1 MSSKNASNKLA
12 IVAASAVVVAV
23 SALVY
28 YGVKKNKKK
37 KKKRSITSKDVNGIV
52 DSTADTETDFDND
65 IPKPLKERFEACA
78 EVIKNQTSNLTNA
91 QQLQVYGLYKQ
102 ATVGKCNI
110 DAPSAMNVVQMA
122 KYKAWKSLSSSS
134 QKNNEMDQMTAM
146 QEYIDFTM
154 LLEFTKE
161 MTATVDDQA
170 DIVYPDTDEDNDD
183 DDDEEHV
190 MDMGGMGLKP
200 STPMKE
206 QEQDYKEPTTHE
218 ERLERDLH
226 IAARDNQPERLKELL
241 LIESS
246 AISTEA
252 TRTTTTTATTTP
264 SIVKVNPN
272 SLDETGQTALHLAVD
287 RGHLEC
293 VQILLDHGADVHATD
308 QAGIS
313 ILQAAVIAGHLE
325 TCRLLLQKGADP
337 DQQDMDGDTP
347 RECAKDDPELRN
359 LLFRASQGD
368 VMSML
373 DLYEQE
379 ELQTLGQQQ
388 KDRSSEDGSVSV
400 GTDQYMDALDDIPM
414 ELDDDG
420 DM

>member
-12 IVAASAVVVAV
+12 MVAASAVVVAV
-23 SALVY
+23 SAMVY
-28 YGVKKNKKK
+28 YGYGTKKNNKKNNK
-37 KKKRSITSKDVNGIV
+37 IIMKSKDVNNIA
-52 DSTADTETDFDND
+52 DSSSDTD
-65 IPKPLKERFEACA
+65 IPIPAPLKARFEACA
-78 EVIKNQTSNLTNA
+78 EVIKKQTFNLTNA

-102 ATVGKCNI
+102 ATVGNCNI
-110 DAPSAMNVVQMA
+110 DIDDAPSVMNVVQRA
-122 KYKAWKSLSSSS
+122 KYKAWKSLSL
-134 QKNNEMDQMTAM
+134 QEMDQMTAM

-161 MTATVDDQA
+161 ATATDDQA
-170 DIVYPDTDEDNDD
+170 DIVYPDEDDDQDED
-183 DDDEEHV
+183 HV

-200 STPMKE
+200 STPMQ
-206 QEQDYKEPTTHE
+206 QEEEYYYKEPTTHE

-241 LIESS
+241 LLES
-246 AISTEA
+246 
-252 TRTTTTTATTTP
+252 TTSPPTP
-264 SIVKVNPN
+264 SSLNPN
-272 SLDETGQTALHLAVD
+272 SLDETGQTALHLAAD
-287 RGHLEC
+287 RGHYQC

-308 QAGIS
+308 QEGIS
-313 ILQAAVIAGHLE
+313 ILQAAVIAGHFE

-368 VMSML
+368 LML
-373 DLYEQE
+373 LMDPDEQE
-379 ELQTLGQQQ
+379 ELQKIGKQP
-388 KDRSSEDGSVSV
+388 KARSSEHDSDSVDV
-400 GTDQYMDALDDIPM
+400 DDDDRYMDALDDIPI

>member
-12 IVAASAVVVAV
+12 MVAASAVVVAV

-28 YGVKKNKKK
+28 FRYGYGLGSGA
-37 KKKRSITSKDVNGIV
+37 KKRSKGANNIV
-52 DSTADTETDFDND
+52 DSSSSDTD

-102 ATVGKCNI
+102 ATVGNCNI

-122 KYKAWKSLSSSS
+122 KYKAWKSLSSL
-134 QKNNEMDQMTAM
+134 QNEMDRMTAM

-161 MTATVDDQA
+161 MDDQA
-170 DIVYPDTDEDNDD
+170 DIVYPDTDEDVDD
-183 DDDEEHV
+183 DDQEHV

-200 STPMKE
+200 STPLKQEE
-206 QEQDYKEPTTHE
+206 QEQQDYKEPATQE

-241 LIESS
+241 LMQ
-246 AISTEA
+246 ST
-252 TRTTTTTATTTP
+252 TSPTTTTPP
-264 SIVKVNPN
+264 SNVNPN
-272 SLDETGQTALHLAVD
+272 SLDETGQTALHLAAD

-293 VQILLDHGADVHATD
+293 VQILLDHGADVQATD
-308 QAGIS
+308 QEGIS
-313 ILQAAVIAGHLE
+313 ILQAAVIAGHFE
-325 TCRLLLQKGADP
+325 MCRLLLQKGADP

-347 RECAKDDPELRN
+347 RECAKDDPELRK
-359 LLFRASQGD
+359 LIFQASQSD
-368 VMSML
+368 VMLML
-373 DLYEQE
+373 EPNLEPNEPE
-379 ELQTLGQQQ
+379 ELQTMDQQQ
-388 KDRSSEDGSVSV
+388 NARSSEDGSVSV
-400 GTDQYMDALDDIPM
+400 DDDRYMDALDDIPM

>member
-1 MSSKNASNKLA
+1 MSSNNASNKLA
-12 IVAASAVVVAV
+12 MVAASAVVVAV

-28 YGVKKNKKK
+28 YGYGASYGHGAKEKEKKK
-37 KKKRSITSKDVNGIV
+37 VMKSKDVNKIV
-52 DSTADTETDFDND
+52 DSSCDTNPDISAD
-65 IPKPLKERFEACA
+65 IPIPAPLKARFEACA
-78 EVIKNQTSNLTNA
+78 EVIKKQTFNLTNA

-102 ATVGKCNI
+102 ATVGNCDI
-110 DAPSAMNVVQMA
+110 DIDDAPSVANVVQRA
-122 KYKAWKSLSSSS
+122 KYKAWMSLSR
-134 QKNNEMDQMTAM
+134 QEMDQMTAM

-161 MTATVDDQA
+161 ATATDDQA
-170 DIVYPDTDEDNDD
+170 DIVYPDEDHDD
-183 DDDEEHV
+183 QEHV

-200 STPMKE
+200 STPMQQEE
-206 QEQDYKEPTTHE
+206 QYYYKEPTTHE
-218 ERLERDLH
+218 EHLERDLH

-241 LIESS
+241 LLQS
-246 AISTEA
+246 
-252 TRTTTTTATTTP
+252 TTTP
-264 SIVKVNPN
+264 SSNVNVNPN
-272 SLDETGQTALHLAVD
+272 SLDETGQTALHLAAD
-287 RGHLEC
+287 RGNFQC

-308 QAGIS
+308 QEGIS
-313 ILQAAVIAGHLE
+313 ILQAAVIAGHFE

-368 VMSML
+368 LML
-373 DLYEQE
+373 YMDPEEQE
-379 ELQTLGQQQ
+379 ELQTIYQQQ
-388 KDRSSEDGSVSV
+388 KARSNEDGSVRV
-400 GTDQYMDALDDIPM
+400 DVDDDDRYMDALDDIPI